1 MNQILIIK
9 TMEPNKIWLKVNS
22 TKWDISEAE
31 NSYPQGNTFLS
42 PKCLRLYWLI
52 AVLLMLL
59 SFSNSLI
66 AQKKIYI
73 ITDLEGISGVYKFDQ
88 AWVKDTPLNLKAC
101 EYFMADVAA
110 VVHGLRDGGATEVVV
125 CDGHGDQAVIPDL
138 MVPGATY
145 ITGKPK
151 PGPGALWGLDRSFS
165 GFVMLGF
172 HAMRGTPDGV
182 LNHTQDVENRYW
194 YNDVESGELA
204 QNAAIAGYF
213 GVPPIL
219 ATGDEATCREAR
231 NFFGENCIT
240 VPVKRGIS
248 REAAVLYPL
257 EETHK
262 ALYEGAKR
270 AMAAIPLC
278 KPYILKTPVKVKM
291 LYLSP
296 SPTMQEYFEKK
307 SIPDYWVPKLQ
318 TKEGTVADVLHLL
331 DF

>member
-1 MNQILIIK
+1 MKLNNNWYKLPSGNSDILN
-9 TMEPNKIWLKVNS
+9 PVN
-22 TKWDISEAE
+22 
-31 NSYPQGNTFLS
+31 NFQGRVTAQSSRFS
-42 PKCLRLYWLI
+42 PPYWLPVILSVFLMI
-52 AVLLMLL
+52 A
-59 SFSNSLI
+59 NSVA

-88 AWVKDTPLNLKAC
+88 AWLKDTPLNQKAC

-110 VVHGLRDGGATEVVV
+110 VVRGLRDGGATEVVV
-125 CDGHGDQAVIPDL
+125 CDGHGDQAVIPHL
-138 MVPGATY
+138 MEPGATY

-151 PGPGALWGLDRSFS
+151 PGPGSLWGLDRSFA
-165 GFVMLGF
+165 GVVLLGF

-182 LNHTQDVENRYW
+182 LNHTQSVENRYW
-194 YNDVESGELA
+194 YNGVESGELA
-204 QNAAIAGYF
+204 QNAAIAGFF
-213 GVPPIL
+213 GIPLIM

-231 NFFGENCIT
+231 NFFGNNCIT
-240 VPVKRGIS
+240 VAVKRGIA

-278 KPYILKTPVKVKM
+278 KPYTLETPIKAKK

-296 SPTMQEYFEKK
+296 GPTIKEYLEKK
-307 SIPDYWVPKLQ
+307 SIPDYWESKLL
-318 TKEGTVADVLHLL
+318 TKEGTIENALNIT

>member
-1 MNQILIIK
+1 MKLIKSWLIL
-9 TMEPNKIWLKVNS
+9 NS
-22 TKWDISEAE
+22 RKCDLPEVR
-31 NSYPQGNTFLS
+31 NNYPGRNIFLS
-42 PKCLRLYWLI
+42 VKCSLTYWLVT
-52 AVLLMLL
+52 ALLMLL
-59 SFSNSLI
+59 MLSSPAV

-101 EYFMADVAA
+101 EYFMGDVAA
-110 VVHGLRDGGATEVVV
+110 VVRGLRDGGATEVVV

-138 MVPGATY
+138 MIPGATY

-151 PGPGALWGLDRSFS
+151 PGPGALWGLDSSFA
-165 GFVMLGF
+165 GFVLLGF

-182 LNHTQDVENRYW
+182 LNHTQSVENRYW

-231 NFFGENCIT
+231 NFFGKNCIT
-240 VPVKRGIS
+240 VAVKRGVS

-262 ALYEGAKR
+262 ALYEGAR
-270 AMAAIPLC
+270 NAMAAIPLC
-278 KPYILKTPVKVKM
+278 KPYILKTPIKVKM
-291 LYLSP
+291 MYLSP
-296 SPTMQEYFEKK
+296 DPTMKEYFDKK
-307 SIPDYWVPKLQ
+307 YIPDYWVPKLQ
-318 TKEGTVADVLHLL
+318 TKEGTVEDALHLL
-331 DF
+331 EF

>member
-1 MNQILIIK
+1 MINA
-9 TMEPNKIWLKVNS
+9 MEPNQSWLTLNS
-22 TKWDISEAE
+22 PEGDQSKAK
-31 NSYPQGNTFLS
+31 NNYPWRNTSLPLKFS
-42 PKCLRLYWLI
+42 MPDWLLT
-52 AVLLMLL
+52 VLLMLFI
-59 SFSNSLI
+59 FSDPAT

-101 EYFMADVAA
+101 EYFMGDVAA
-110 VVHGLRDGGATEVVV
+110 VVRGLRDGGATEVVV

-138 MVPGATY
+138 MIPGATY

-151 PGPGALWGLDRSFS
+151 PGPGALWGLDRSFA
-165 GFVMLGF
+165 GFVMVGF

-182 LNHTQDVENRYW
+182 LNHTQSVENRYW

-213 GVPPIL
+213 GVPPIM
-219 ATGDEATCREAR
+219 ATGDEATCREAKI
-231 NFFGENCIT
+231 FFGGNCIT
-240 VPVKRGIS
+240 VAVKRGVS

-270 AMAAIPLC
+270 AMAAISSC
-278 KPYILKTPVKVKM
+278 KPYILKTPIKAKM
-291 LYLSP
+291 KYLSP
-296 SPTMQEYFEKK
+296 DPTMEEYLAKK
-307 SIPDYWVPKLQ
+307 SIPDYWEPKLQ
-318 TKEGTVADVLHLL
+318 TKEGTIEDALHLL

>member
-1 MNQILIIK
+1 MK
-9 TMEPNKIWLKVNS
+9 TDKNWLRPNSRNGKLP
-22 TKWDISEAE
+22 EAE
-31 NSYPQGNTFLS
+31 NYYSGKNALFSLH
-42 PKCLRLYWLI
+42 CLQLNWLLT
-52 AVLLMLL
+52 VLLILTI
-59 SFSNSLI
+59 FSNPLN
-66 AQKKIYI
+66 AQKKIYV

-151 PGPGALWGLDRSFS
+151 PGPGALYGLNSSFA
-165 GFVMLGF
+165 GFVLLGF

-231 NFFGENCIT
+231 NFFGDYCIT
-240 VPVKRGIS
+240 VPVKRGIA

-262 ALYEGAKR
+262 ALYEGAKK

-278 KPYILKTPVKVKM
+278 KPYILKTPIKVKM
-291 LYLSP
+291 KYLSP
-296 SPTMQEYFEKK
+296 DPTMEEYLSKK
-307 SIPDYWVPKLQ
+307 SIPGYWEPKLK
-318 TKEGTVADVLHLL
+318 TKEGTIQDALHLF

>member
-1 MNQILIIK
+1 MKL
-9 TMEPNKIWLKVNS
+9 NKNWYTLNSPKEDQLKVVNNYL
-22 TKWDISEAE
+22 WRNE
-31 NSYPQGNTFLS
+31 FLS
-42 PKCLRLYWLI
+42 VKLSLQYLLI
-52 AVLLMLL
+52 TVLLMLL
-59 SFSNSLI
+59 TFSNPVK

-88 AWVKDTPLNLKAC
+88 AWIKDTPLNIKAC
-101 EYFMADVAA
+101 EYFMEDVAA
-110 VVHGLRDGGATEVVV
+110 VVKGLRDGGATAVIV

-138 MVPGATY
+138 MIPGATY

-151 PGPGALWGLDRSFS
+151 PGPGALWGLDKSFA
-165 GFVMLGF
+165 GFVMVGF

-182 LNHTQDVENRYW
+182 LNHTQSVENRYW

-219 ATGDEATCREAR
+219 VSGDEATCREAHK
-231 NFFGENCIT
+231 FFGENCIT
-240 VPVKRGIS
+240 VPVKRGVS
-248 REAAVLYPL
+248 REAAELYPL

-278 KPYILKTPVKVKM
+278 KPYTLKTPIKVKKM
-291 LYLSP
+291 FLSP
-296 SPTMQEYFEKK
+296 SPTMEEYLSKK
-307 SIPDYWVPKLQ
+307 SIPDYWEPKLQ
-318 TKEGTVADVLHLL
+318 TKEGTVEDAFHLL

>member
-1 MNQILIIK
+1 MKSDEILFAANSPEMNVSKTKNNYFRLI
-9 TMEPNKIWLKVNS
+9 
-22 TKWDISEAE
+22 
-31 NSYPQGNTFLS
+31 TFLS
-42 PKCLRLYWLI
+42 PDRSLLFWLSGI
-52 AVLLMLL
+52 LSMLL
-59 SFSNSLI
+59 IFSNSVV

-101 EYFMADVAA
+101 EYFMGDVAA
-110 VVHGLRDGGATEVVV
+110 VVKGLRDGGATEVVV

-138 MVPGATY
+138 MIPGATY

-151 PGPGALWGLDRSFS
+151 PAPGALWGLDRSFA
-165 GFVMLGF
+165 GFVMVGF

-182 LNHTQDVENRYW
+182 LNHTQSVENRYW

-231 NFFGENCIT
+231 NFFGEHCVT
-240 VPVKRGIS
+240 VAVKRGVS
-248 REAAVLYPL
+248 REAAVLYPF
-257 EETHK
+257 EVTRK

-278 KPYILKTPVKVKM
+278 KPYVLKTPVKVKKM
-291 LYLSP
+291 YLSP
-296 SPTMQEYFEKK
+296 EPSMQEYLEKK
-307 SIPDYWVPKLQ
+307 NIPDYWVPKLQ
-318 TKEGTVADVLHLL
+318 TKEGSVDDVLHLL
-331 DF
+331 EF

>member
-1 MNQILIIK
+1 MK
-9 TMEPNKIWLKVNS
+9 TDKIWLRLKSQNGQLS
-22 TKWDISEAE
+22 KAKNNYS
-31 NSYPQGNTFLS
+31 GKNTSFSL
-42 PKCLRLYWLI
+42 PCLRLNWLF
-52 AVLLMLL
+52 AVLLILPV
-59 SFSNSLI
+59 FSNPVN
-66 AQKKIYI
+66 AQKKIYV

-88 AWVKDTPLNLKAC
+88 AWVKDTPLNIKAC
-101 EYFMADVAA
+101 EYFMGDVAA
-110 VVHGLRDGGATEVVV
+110 VVRGLRDGGATEVIV

-138 MVPGATY
+138 MIPGATY

-151 PGPGALWGLDRSFS
+151 PGPGALWGLDSSFA
-165 GFVMLGF
+165 GFVLVGF

-194 YNDVESGELA
+194 YNDIESGELA

-219 ATGDEATCREAR
+219 VSGDEATCREAHK
-231 NFFGENCIT
+231 FFGENCVT
-240 VPVKRGIS
+240 VPVKRGIA

-278 KPYILKTPVKVKM
+278 KPYRLKTPIKVKM
-291 LYLSP
+291 MFLSPHPTMEEYLS
-296 SPTMQEYFEKK
+296 KK
-307 SIPDYWVPKLQ
+307 SIPGYWEPLLK
-318 TKEGTVADVLHLL
+318 TKEGTVENALHLL